1 MTDGYAKNQSSR
13 LLWIY
18 FVLAT
23 FFTNVMF
30 LNMLIAIMSDTFAR
44 ITENKAKYALKERTE
59 LYADYIFAVK
69 LDAGLTKYRYLY
81 GISPLDEQGD
91 DQSEWSGGLSVIKN
105 QIKSETERMQADLT
119 AETKKLMGKLDGIQ
133 SSLDEWKQS

>member
-81 GISPLDEQGD
+81 VITPLDEQGD

>member
-1 MTDGYAKNQSSR
+1 MTDGYSRNQSSR

-23 FFTNVMF
+23 FLTNVMF

-69 LDAGLTKYRYLY
+69 LDAALTKYRYLFVVT
-81 GISPLDEQGD
+81 PLDE
-91 DQSEWSGGLSVIKN
+91 
-105 QIKSETERMQADLT
+105 
-119 AETKKLMGKLDGIQ
+119 
-133 SSLDEWKQS
+133 